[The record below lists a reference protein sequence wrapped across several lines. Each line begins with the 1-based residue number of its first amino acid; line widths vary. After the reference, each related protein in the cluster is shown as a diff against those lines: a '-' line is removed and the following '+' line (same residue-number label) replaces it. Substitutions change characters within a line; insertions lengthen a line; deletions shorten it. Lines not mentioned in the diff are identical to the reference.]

1 MMEALQEQIAGTS
14 AQKEEARVRRKLSG
28 STETGYLG
36 WDGVN
41 FYIQGGGLEMDQN
54 SLTVSGRT

>member
-1 MMEALQEQIAGTS
+1 MEALQEQIAGDER
-14 AQKEEARVRRKLSG
+14 AEGRGARPPQLSG

-41 FYIQGGGLEMDQN
+41 FYIEGGGLAMDQN
-54 SLTVSGRT
+54 SLTVSGRA